1 MKAYIEDR
9 NGNHYE
15 FKNLTRKQKILFSKK
30 FKSVGED
37 TEEIDRIFADI
48 MKLNYPNISQEEVDD
63 ILDYNDEIY
72 GITQTYELVSAILEE
87 VFTQV
92 GGDLKVHPYLQEK
105 QQREKIETNKM

>member
-48 MKLNYPNISQEEVDD
+48 MKLNYPNISQEEFYD
-63 ILDYNDEIY
+63 ILDYND
-72 GITQTYELVSAILEE
+72 
-87 VFTQV
+87 
-92 GGDLKVHPYLQEK
+92 
-105 QQREKIETNKM
+105 